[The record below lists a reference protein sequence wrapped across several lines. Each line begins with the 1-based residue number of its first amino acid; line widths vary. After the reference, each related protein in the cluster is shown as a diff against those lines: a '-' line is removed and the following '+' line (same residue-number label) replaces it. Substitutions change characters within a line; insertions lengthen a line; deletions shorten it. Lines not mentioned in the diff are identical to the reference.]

1 LQGASSGRPAGSN
14 VDLLPLSIRLNVDQP
29 RIKPMISPSSKDSS
43 GQLAQGFKPRHVTML
58 SIAGIIGAGL
68 FVGSGHAIAAAGP
81 AVLLAYLFSGLL
93 VVLVMRMLGE
103 MAVANPD
110 TGSFSTYADQAIGRW
125 AGFTIGWLYWWFWV
139 LVIPIEA
146 LAAGHVL
153 NQWFPQIDAW
163 LFALVSIVALVV
175 TNLFSVS
182 KYGEF
187 EFWFA
192 MAKVVAIIG
201 FIAVGFAVLM
211 GWMPDRQVS
220 GLSGL
225 MAEHGGFAPNGL
237 SAVVGAFI
245 TIMFSFIGTEAVTIA
260 AAESSNPAQNI
271 AKATRSVIWRIGVFY
286 LLSIF
291 VVISVVPW
299 NDPLLAS
306 VGSYQR
312 ALEIMNIPHAKFMV
326 DVVVLIAVASCMN
339 SSIYIA
345 SRMLYSLGRR
355 GDAPKALKVTS
366 PEGVPRAAVIASTVL
381 GAAITVW
388 SYFMPAGLFEFLL
401 ASSGAIALLVY
412 LAIAVSQLRMR
423 GILRRQNVELTFR
436 MWLFPWLTWLVIL
449 FICAALAVMMITPEH
464 RTEVSTTIGLA
475 LAISFIGLVTS
486 RHPGQAARVTSA
498 G

>member
-1 LQGASSGRPAGSN
+1 MTS
-14 VDLLPLSIRLNVDQP
+14 LNP
-29 RIKPMISPSSKDSS
+29 KDSN

-103 MAVANPD
+103 MAVAHPD

-153 NQWFPQIDAW
+153 NQWFPQVDAW
-163 LFALVSIVALVV
+163 LFALLSIVLLVI

-192 MAKVVAIIG
+192 MAKVIAIIG
-201 FIAVGFAVLM
+201 FIGLGFAVLM
-211 GWMPDRQVS
+211 GWIPEREAS
-220 GLSGL
+220 GLSTL
-225 MAEHGGFAPNGL
+225 MAEHGGFAPNGM

-260 AAESSNPAQNI
+260 AAESNNPAQNI
-271 AKATRSVIWRIGVFY
+271 AKATRSVIWRIGIFY

-299 NDPLLAS
+299 NDPQLAS

-312 ALEIMNIPHAKFMV
+312 ALELMNIPNAKFLV

-339 SSIYIA
+339 SSIYIS

-355 GDAPKALKVTS
+355 GDAPPALKVTS
-366 PEGVPRAAVIASTVL
+366 AAGVPRAAVIASTVI
-381 GAAITVW
+381 GAGVTLL
-388 SYFMPAGLFEFLL
+388 SYFMPAGLFQFLL

-412 LAIAVSQLRMR
+412 LVIAISQLRMR
-423 GILRRQNVELTFR
+423 RRLEREKVEMTLR
-436 MWLFPWLTWLVIL
+436 MWLFPWLTWLVIA

-464 RTEVSTTIGLA
+464 RLEVTSTIGLA
-475 LAISFIGLVTS
+475 LLISFIGLVTS
-486 RHPGQAARVTSA
+486 RQHRPAGRVVAVSKA
-498 G
+498 

>member
-1 LQGASSGRPAGSN
+1 MNSL
-14 VDLLPLSIRLNVDQP
+14 I
-29 RIKPMISPSSKDSS
+29 SKDSN

-81 AVLLAYLFSGLL
+81 AVMLAYLFSGLL

-146 LAAGHVL
+146 LAAGHIL
-153 NQWFPQIDAW
+153 NQWLPQIDAW
-163 LFALVSIVALVV
+163 LFALLSIFLLVV

-201 FIAVGFAVLM
+201 FIGLGGAVLM
-211 GWMPDRQVS
+211 GWIPEREAS
-220 GLSGL
+220 GLSRL
-225 MAEHGGFAPNGL
+225 MEEHGGFAPNGL

-260 AAESSNPAQNI
+260 AAESNNPAQNI
-271 AKATRSVIWRIGVFY
+271 ARATRSVMWRIGVFY
-286 LLSIF
+286 VLSIF

-299 NDPLLAS
+299 NDPQLAS

-312 ALEIMNIPHAKFMV
+312 ALELMNIPNAKFLV

-339 SSIYIA
+339 SSIYIS

-355 GDAPKALKVTS
+355 GDAPPALKVTS
-366 PEGVPRAAVIASTVL
+366 TAGVPRAAVIASTVI
-381 GAAITVW
+381 GAGVTLL
-388 SYFMPAGLFEFLL
+388 SYFMPAGLFQFLL

-412 LAIAVSQLRMR
+412 LVIAISQLRMR
-423 GILRRQNVELTFR
+423 RRLEREKVEMTLR
-436 MWLFPWLTWLVIL
+436 MWLFPWLTWLVIA

-464 RTEVSTTIGLA
+464 RLEVTSTIGLA
-475 LAISFIGLVTS
+475 LLISFVGLITS
-486 RHPGQAARVTSA
+486 RQHGPAARVAAVSKA
-498 G
+498 

>member
-1 LQGASSGRPAGSN
+1 MNS
-14 VDLLPLSIRLNVDQP
+14 LNP
-29 RIKPMISPSSKDSS
+29 KDSN

-103 MAVANPD
+103 MAVAHPD

-153 NQWFPQIDAW
+153 NQWFPQVDAW
-163 LFALVSIVALVV
+163 LFALLSIVLLVI

-192 MAKVVAIIG
+192 MAKVIAIIG
-201 FIAVGFAVLM
+201 FIGLGFAVLM
-211 GWMPDRQVS
+211 GWIPEREAS
-220 GLSGL
+220 GLSTL
-225 MAEHGGFAPNGL
+225 MAEHGGFAPNGK

-260 AAESSNPAQNI
+260 AAESNNPAQNI
-271 AKATRSVIWRIGVFY
+271 AKATRSVIWRIGIFY

-299 NDPLLAS
+299 NDPQLAS

-312 ALEIMNIPHAKFMV
+312 ALELMNIPNAKFLV

-339 SSIYIA
+339 SSIYIS

-355 GDAPKALKVTS
+355 GDAPPALKVTS
-366 PEGVPRAAVIASTVL
+366 AAGVPCAAVIASTVI
-381 GAAITVW
+381 GAGVTLL
-388 SYFMPAGLFEFLL
+388 SYFMPAGLFQFLL

-412 LAIAVSQLRMR
+412 LVIAISQLRMR
-423 GILRRQNVELTFR
+423 RRLEREKVEMTLR
-436 MWLFPWLTWLVIL
+436 MWLFPWLTWLVIA

-464 RTEVSTTIGLA
+464 RLEVTSTIGLA
-475 LAISFIGLVTS
+475 LLISFVGLITS
-486 RHPGQAARVTSA
+486 RQHGPAGRVAAVSKA
-498 G
+498 

>member
-1 LQGASSGRPAGSN
+1 
-14 VDLLPLSIRLNVDQP
+14 
-29 RIKPMISPSSKDSS
+29 MISPNSMDSS
-43 GQLAQGFKPRHVTML
+43 SQLAQGFKPRHVTML

-153 NQWFPQIDAW
+153 NQWFPQVDAW
-163 LFALVSIVALVV
+163 LFALGSIIALVV

-201 FIAVGFAVLM
+201 FIGVGFAVLM
-211 GWMPDRQVS
+211 GWIPDREVS

-225 MAEHGGFAPNGL
+225 MADHGGFAPNGL

-260 AAESSNPAQNI
+260 AAESNDPSRNI

-355 GDAPKALKVTS
+355 GDAPKILKATS
-366 PEGVPRAAVIASTVL
+366 SAGVPRAAVIASTVL
-381 GAAITVW
+381 GALITVW
-388 SYFMPAGLFEFLL
+388 SYFMPAGLFQFLL

-423 GILRRQNVELTFR
+423 RILRQRKVELTFR
-436 MWLFPWLTWLVIL
+436 MWLFPWLTWLVIV
-449 FICAALAVMMITPEH
+449 FICAALAVMMITPQH
-464 RTEVSTTIGLA
+464 RTEVTTTIGLA

-486 RHPGQAARVTSA
+486 RHPAPAARVTSA

>member
-1 LQGASSGRPAGSN
+1 MNS
-14 VDLLPLSIRLNVDQP
+14 LN
-29 RIKPMISPSSKDSS
+29 SKESS

-103 MAVANPD
+103 MAVARPD

-153 NQWFPQIDAW
+153 NQWFPQVDAW
-163 LFALVSIVALVV
+163 LFALVSIILLVI

-201 FIAVGFAVLM
+201 FIGVGFAVLM
-211 GWMPDRQVS
+211 GWIPEREAS
-220 GLSGL
+220 GLSRL
-225 MAEHGGFAPNGL
+225 MEEHGGFAPNGL

-260 AAESSNPAQNI
+260 AAESDNPAQNI

-312 ALEIMNIPHAKFMV
+312 ALELMNVPHAKFMV

-345 SRMLYSLGRR
+345 SRMLFSLGLR
-355 GDAPKALKVTS
+355 GDAPHALKVTS
-366 PEGVPRAAVIASTVL
+366 GAGVPRAAVIASSVI
-381 GAAITVW
+381 GAGVTLL
-388 SYFMPAGLFEFLL
+388 SYFMPAGLFQFLL

-412 LAIAVSQLRMR
+412 LVIAVSQLRMR
-423 GILRRQNVELTFR
+423 RMLLRQNVELTFR
-436 MWLFPWLTWLVIL
+436 MWLFPWLTYLVMA
-449 FICAALAVMMITPEH
+449 FICAALAVMLLTPEH
-464 RTEVSTTIGLA
+464 RLEVTSTIGLA
-475 LAISFIGLVTS
+475 LVISFIGLVTT
-486 RHPGQAARVTSA
+486 RQHGQASASVPVKQNARGSA
-498 G
+498 SGV

>member
-1 LQGASSGRPAGSN
+1 MTS
-14 VDLLPLSIRLNVDQP
+14 LNP
-29 RIKPMISPSSKDSS
+29 KDSN

-103 MAVANPD
+103 MAVAHPD

-153 NQWFPQIDAW
+153 NQWFPQVDAW
-163 LFALVSIVALVV
+163 LFALLSIVLLVI

-192 MAKVVAIIG
+192 MAKVIAIIG
-201 FIAVGFAVLM
+201 FIGLGFAVLM
-211 GWMPDRQVS
+211 GWIPEREAS
-220 GLSGL
+220 GLSTL
-225 MAEHGGFAPNGL
+225 MAEHGGFAPNGM

-260 AAESSNPAQNI
+260 AAESNNPAQNI
-271 AKATRSVIWRIGVFY
+271 AKATRSVIWRIGIFY

-299 NDPLLAS
+299 NDPQLAS

-312 ALEIMNIPHAKFMV
+312 ALELMNIPNAKFLV

-339 SSIYIA
+339 SSIYIS

-355 GDAPKALKVTS
+355 GDAPPALKVTS
-366 PEGVPRAAVIASTVL
+366 AAGVPRAAVIASTVI
-381 GAAITVW
+381 GAGVTLL
-388 SYFMPAGLFEFLL
+388 SYFMPAGLFQFLL

-412 LAIAVSQLRMR
+412 LVIAISQLRMR
-423 GILRRQNVELTFR
+423 RRLEREKVEMTLR
-436 MWLFPWLTWLVIL
+436 MWLFPWLTWLVIA

-464 RTEVSTTIGLA
+464 RLEVTSTIGLA
-475 LAISFIGLVTS
+475 LLISLIGLVTS
-486 RHPGQAARVTSA
+486 RQHRPTGKVVAVSKA
-498 G
+498 

>member
-1 LQGASSGRPAGSN
+1 
-14 VDLLPLSIRLNVDQP
+14 
-29 RIKPMISPSSKDSS
+29 MISPSSKDSN

-163 LFALVSIVALVV
+163 LFALVSIIALVI

-201 FIAVGFAVLM
+201 FIGVGFAVLM
-211 GWMPDRQVS
+211 GWVPEREVS

-260 AAESSNPAQNI
+260 AAESDNPSQNI

-299 NDPLLAS
+299 NDPLLAQ

-355 GDAPKALKVTS
+355 GDAPKALKATS
-366 PEGVPRAAVIASTVL
+366 SEGVPRAAVIASTVL

-388 SYFMPAGLFEFLL
+388 SYFMPAGLFDFLL

-423 GILRRQNVELTFR
+423 RMLHRQNVELTFR
-436 MWLFPWLTWLVIL
+436 MWLFPWLTWLVIV

-486 RHPGQAARVTSA
+486 RHPAQAASVTSV

>member
-1 LQGASSGRPAGSN
+1 MTS
-14 VDLLPLSIRLNVDQP
+14 LNP
-29 RIKPMISPSSKDSS
+29 KDSN

-103 MAVANPD
+103 MAVAHPD

-153 NQWFPQIDAW
+153 NQWFPQVDAW
-163 LFALVSIVALVV
+163 LFALLSIVLLVI

-192 MAKVVAIIG
+192 MAKVIAIIG
-201 FIAVGFAVLM
+201 FIGLGFAVLM
-211 GWMPDRQVS
+211 GWIPEREAS
-220 GLSGL
+220 GLSTL
-225 MAEHGGFAPNGL
+225 MAEHGGFAPNGM

-260 AAESSNPAQNI
+260 AAESNNPAQNI
-271 AKATRSVIWRIGVFY
+271 AKATRSVIWRIGIFY

-299 NDPLLAS
+299 NDPQLAS

-312 ALEIMNIPHAKFMV
+312 ALELMNIPNAKFLV

-339 SSIYIA
+339 SSIYIS

-355 GDAPKALKVTS
+355 GDAPPALKVTS
-366 PEGVPRAAVIASTVL
+366 AAGVPRAAVIASTVI
-381 GAAITVW
+381 GAGVTLL
-388 SYFMPAGLFEFLL
+388 SYFMPAGLFQFLL

-412 LAIAVSQLRMR
+412 LVIAISQLRMR
-423 GILRRQNVELTFR
+423 RRLEREKVEMTLR
-436 MWLFPWLTWLVIL
+436 MWLFPWLTWLVIA

-464 RTEVSTTIGLA
+464 RLEVTSTIGLA
-475 LAISFIGLVTS
+475 LLISFIGLVTS
-486 RHPGQAARVTSA
+486 RQHGPEGRVVAVSKA
-498 G
+498 

>member
-1 LQGASSGRPAGSN
+1 
-14 VDLLPLSIRLNVDQP
+14 
-29 RIKPMISPSSKDSS
+29 MISPSSKDSS

-163 LFALVSIVALVV
+163 LFALVSIIALVV

-201 FIAVGFAVLM
+201 FIGVGFAVLM
-211 GWMPDRQVS
+211 GWIPDREVS

-260 AAESSNPAQNI
+260 AAESNNPAQNI

-355 GDAPKALKVTS
+355 GDAPKVLKATS
-366 PEGVPRAAVIASTVL
+366 SEGVPRAAVIASTVL

-423 GILRRQNVELTFR
+423 RMLRRQNVELTFR
-436 MWLFPWLTWLVIL
+436 MWLFPWLTWLVIA
-449 FICAALAVMMITPEH
+449 FICAALAVMMVSPQH
-464 RTEVSTTIGLA
+464 RSEVSTTIGLA

-486 RHPGQAARVTSA
+486 RQPAQSARATSV

>member
-1 LQGASSGRPAGSN
+1 MAHLFVAVPT
-14 VDLLPLSIRLNVDQP
+14 
-29 RIKPMISPSSKDSS
+29 MTSPSFKDSN

-81 AVLLAYLFSGLL
+81 AVMLAYLFSGLL

-153 NQWFPQIDAW
+153 HQWFPQVDAW
-163 LFALVSIVALVV
+163 LFALGSIIALVV

-201 FIAVGFAVLM
+201 FIALGFAVLM
-211 GWMPDRQVS
+211 GWIPERQAS
-220 GLSGL
+220 GLSQL
-225 MAEHGGFAPNGL
+225 MADHGGFAPNGL

-260 AAESSNPAQNI
+260 AAESNNPAQNI

-286 LLSIF
+286 VLSIF

-366 PEGVPRAAVIASTVL
+366 AEGVPRAAVIASTVL

-423 GILRRQNVELTFR
+423 GMLRRQKVELTFR

-486 RHPGQAARVTSA
+486 REPGQAARATSA

>member
-1 LQGASSGRPAGSN
+1 
-14 VDLLPLSIRLNVDQP
+14 
-29 RIKPMISPSSKDSS
+29 MISPNSRDSS

-163 LFALVSIVALVV
+163 LFALVSIIALVV

-192 MAKVVAIIG
+192 MAKVVAIIA
-201 FIAVGFAVLM
+201 FIGVGFAVLM
-211 GWMPDRQVS
+211 GWVPDREVS

-260 AAESSNPAQNI
+260 AAESNNPAQNI

-312 ALEIMNIPHAKFMV
+312 ALEIMNIAHAKFMV

-345 SRMLYSLGRR
+345 SRMLFSLGRR
-355 GDAPKALKVTS
+355 GDAPKGLKVTS
-366 PEGVPRAAVIASTVL
+366 SEGVPRAAVIASTVL

-423 GILRRQNVELTFR
+423 RILRRQNVELTFR
-436 MWLFPWLTWLVIL
+436 MWLFPWLTWLVIV

-486 RHPGQAARVTSA
+486 RHPAQAARVTSV